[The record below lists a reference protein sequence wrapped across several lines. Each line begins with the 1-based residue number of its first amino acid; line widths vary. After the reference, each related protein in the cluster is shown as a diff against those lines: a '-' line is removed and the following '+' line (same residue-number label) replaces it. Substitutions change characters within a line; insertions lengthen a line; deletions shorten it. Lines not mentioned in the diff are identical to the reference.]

1 MSCLVLSCLVRL
13 FVSRLFVRV
22 SQGVPNANRTDATRE
37 SGTQQKMAGQVL
49 TLAPPG
55 VFIGCALLL
64 IMFSLFVLSW
74 PAAEVTPRPQWLGIP
89 L

>member
-55 VFIGCALLL
+55 VFTGCALLL
-64 IMFSLFVLSW
+64 ILFSLSLSR
-74 PAAEVTPRPQWLGIP
+74 PAAVLTPRPQWLGIP